1 MEELTGAVDEVVDQA
16 TEVVGG
22 LLDSAPVD
30 EVTESVTGLF
40 DQATGVVQETIDT
53 VTDGSVPDVGGLVD
67 QATDLVDQATGIVQE
82 AIDTVTDA
90 VTGTDLVDQAQD
102 AVAPV
107 VDVITPAYNALPTI
121 FGPAYS
127 FFTGFMNY
135 AQQQYAPMV
144 SGVQSSMY

>member
-1 MEELTGAVDEVVDQA
+1 MGELTGAVDEVVDQA

-40 DQATGVVQETIDT
+40 DQATG
-53 VTDGSVPDVGGLVD
+53 
-67 QATDLVDQATGIVQE
+67 IVQE

-90 VTGTDLVDQAQD
+90 VTGTDLVDQAHD

-127 FFTGFMNY
+127 FFSGFMNY